1 MAIVLQIPQTK
12 KSKRTLALAP
22 VTIKIWKLWKKE
34 EAFFRTVVPIVTF
47 SVTVKQKSHSHYSGM
62 AVG

>member
-22 VTIKIWKLWKKE
+22 VTIKILKLWKLQT
-34 EAFFRTVVPIVTF
+34 A
-47 SVTVKQKSHSHYSGM
+47 S
-62 AVG
+62 ANL